1 MTRSL
6 TVDYGD
12 DVLPVFGWT
21 PEELREEEQ
30 IFVAVKLH
38 EMGRLSTG
46 AATGLAE
53 APSLLFLYKLAD
65 YGVDSF
71 DLSEEELQRDVA
83 SARRPL

>member
-1 MTRSL
+1 MTGSL

-12 DVLPVFGWT
+12 DVLPAFGWT
-21 PEELREEEQ
+21 PEELREEAQ
-30 IFVAVKLH
+30 IFVAVELH

-46 AATGLAE
+46 ATAGLAK